1 MKYNILLLCIFTIL
15 LYINPSI
22 QVFLNEPLGK
32 VFLLFIT
39 LYYFS
44 QSPLLGLVF
53 IILFITMKD
62 RSHVTT
68 PLNVSYKTT
77 PQTPASPAHEPS
89 VIKESGLELLSKEH
103 YLRSKDSN
111 TYSMVVGSP
120 TVCLDNDILCLYEND
135 PKAYDTSVASK
146 ILSKYN

>member
-15 LYINPSI
+15 LYMNPSMK
-22 QVFLNEPLGK
+22 VFFNEPVGK
-32 VFLLFIT
+32 IIVILIT

-44 QSPLLGLVF
+44 QSPLLG
-53 IILFITMKD
+53 ILFIVLFITIKD
-62 RSHVTT
+62 RYGVTS
-68 PLNVSYKTT
+68 PLNVSYNTI
-77 PQTPASPAHEPS
+77 PQTPASPINAS

-120 TVCLDNDILCLYEND
+120 PVCLDNDILCLYENH
-135 PKAYDTSVASK
+135 PKAYDSDVSTK
-146 ILSKYN
+146 LISKYN